1 MRKNIKNNFIL
12 VFFSSILFSCSN
24 KNNDIDLS
32 NLPVIKPEKVVDT
45 KKVEVDSSNSNE
57 NEFIR
62 DLIPFKKKEKVLSKL
77 KFGKVDPFSESK
89 FEVTKLS
96 EDFKLTGFLNT
107 KLKKYVFVRYL
118 GNEGTISENS
128 IGGLNTNLLPKGA
141 KVIDIDPK
149 ALKITINHKN
159 ENFVFEL

>member
-1 MRKNIKNNFIL
+1 M
-12 VFFSSILFSCSN
+12 FSCSQ

-32 NLPVIKPEKVVDT
+32 NLPVIKPKNVVD
-45 KKVEVDSSNSNE
+45 KNKEEVDSTNSKE
-57 NEFIR
+57 NEFIA
-62 DLIPFKKKEKVLSKL
+62 DLIPFEKKDKVLSQF
-77 KFGKVDPFSESK
+77 KFGKVNPFSESE

-107 KLKKYVFVRYL
+107 KFKKYVFVKYL
-118 GNEGTISENS
+118 GNVGTISENS
-128 IGGLNTNLLPKGA
+128 VGGLNTNLLPKGA

-149 ALKITINHKN
+149 ALKITINHMD